1 VYRLRCRHGPGDF
14 DYALSSCTVILR
26 KRRPS
31 RSEGLPTKDLCT
43 STLDPDRHYS
53 TRQEGAVEIESH
65 WTARR
70 RELLGLYPVVRRR
83 DVS

>member
-1 VYRLRCRHGPGDF
+1 VYCVRCRHGPGDF
-14 DYALSSCTVILR
+14 EHALSSCTVILR

-43 STLDPDRHYS
+43 STLDPDRNYS
-53 TRQEGAVEIESH
+53 TRQEAGVEIESH

-70 RELLGLYPVVRRR
+70 HDQHGVYPVGRRR